1 MVVAD
6 KTRALTITGDGNVIE
21 AIDGVVAIGSGG
33 SYALAAAR
41 AFMQIDDLT
50 AMDVGKII
58 FYLFMHE
65 FAYIFIRVLK

>member
-50 AMDVGKII
+50 AMDVGEII